1 MQRYGNLDGHS
12 GVAEYELAPGRIR
25 VRFVHQPT
33 IYEYDRAR
41 PGVRHVREMTA
52 RAKEGRGL
60 ATYISQH
67 VGSNY
72 ARKWE

>member
-1 MQRYGNLDGHS
+1 
-12 GVAEYELAPGRIR
+12 
-25 VRFVHQPT
+25 VHQPT